1 MPIRFA
7 DPWAFGLLVL
17 VAAYLWFA
25 WPRRRRPPA
34 AALGL
39 PALALLDD
47 TPRSPRER
55 ALWWPVALR
64 AAALCALVIALARP
78 RSPGEVRDISTK
90 GRNIVIALDIS
101 SSMKALDFAPDN
113 RITAAKRV
121 LTRFID
127 ERPGD
132 FMGLVIFASRP
143 FTQAPL
149 TDDHGVLTE
158 LLGRV
163 DIGLLP
169 DGTAIGTALAMA
181 ENHLKDLPPK
191 SGVIVLITDG
201 GNNTGSPDPV
211 VAARIARAIGVRI
224 YVIGMSARRGARL
237 PSDAW
242 VRGMGQQYQQRELA
256 YGEEPAVLSARDEQL
271 LRSVAATSG
280 GTYYRATD
288 EHALAGIVQQID
300 QVEKSTL
307 QEREVLTWNEH
318 AAWLLVPALL
328 LLSAE
333 LALRTTWLRTV
344 P

>member
-1 MPIRFA
+1 MHFA
-7 DPWAFGLLVL
+7 DPWAFALLLGVP
-17 VAAYLWFA
+17 AYVWFA

-39 PALALLDD
+39 PALTLLDGA
-47 TPRSPRER
+47 PRSTRER

-64 AAALCALVIALARP
+64 AAALVALVIALARP
-78 RSPGEVRDISTK
+78 RSPGDVIDRSTR
-90 GRNIVIALDIS
+90 GRNIVVALDIS
-101 SSMKALDFAPDN
+101 SSMKALDFAPDS
-113 RITAAKRV
+113 RIAAAKRV
-121 LTRFID
+121 LGRFID
-127 ERPGD
+127 ERRGD

-181 ENHLKDLPPK
+181 ENHLKDLPRK

-201 GNNTGSPDPV
+201 GNNTGSPDPLM
-211 VAARIARAIGVRI
+211 AARIARAIGVRI
-224 YVIGMSARRGARL
+224 YVIGMSARPGARL
-237 PSDAW
+237 PTDAW
-242 VRGMGQQYQQRELA
+242 VRGMGQQYQRRELA

-271 LRSVAATSG
+271 LQSVASISG
-280 GTYYRATD
+280 GAYYRATD
-288 EHALAGIVQQID
+288 ERALDDIVRQID
-300 QVEKSTL
+300 HVEKSTL
-307 QEREVLTWNEH
+307 EEREVLTWNEH
-318 AAWLLVPALL
+318 ALWLLAPALVFL
-328 LLSAE
+328 ALE

>member
-1 MPIRFA
+1 MRFA
-7 DPWAFGLLVL
+7 DPWAFALLAL
-17 VAAYLWFA
+17 VPAYLWFA

-39 PALALLDD
+39 PALALLDS
-47 TPRSPRER
+47 TPPSHRER

-64 AAALCALVIALARP
+64 ALGLLALIVALARP
-78 RSPGEVRDISTK
+78 RSPGDVRDVSTK

-127 ERPGD
+127 QRRGD

-149 TDDHGVLTE
+149 TDDRGVLTE
-158 LLGRV
+158 LLDRV

-169 DGTAIGTALAMA
+169 DGTAIGTALAMS
-181 ENHLKDLPPK
+181 ENHLKDLPRN
-191 SGVIVLITDG
+191 SGVIVLLTDG
-201 GNNTGSPDPV
+201 GNNTGAPDPL

-224 YVIGMSARRGARL
+224 YVIGMSARPGSRL
-237 PSDAW
+237 PTDAW
-242 VRGMGQQYQQRELA
+242 VRGMGQQYQRRELA

-271 LRSVAATSG
+271 LRAVAATSG
-280 GTYYRATD
+280 GAYYRATD
-288 EHALAGIVQQID
+288 ERALADIVREID
-300 QVEKSTL
+300 HVEKSTL
-307 QEREVLTWNEH
+307 EEREVLTWNEH
-318 AAWLLVPALL
+318 AGWFIVPALL
-328 LLSAE
+328 VLSLE
-333 LALRTTWLRTV
+333 VALRTTWLRTV

>member
-1 MPIRFA
+1 MRFA
-7 DPWAFGLLVL
+7 EPWAFALL
-17 VAAYLWFA
+17 AIIPAYLWFA
-25 WPRRRRPPA
+25 WPRRRRAPP

-39 PALALLDD
+39 PALRLLESA
-47 TPRSPRER
+47 PPSRRER

-64 AAALCALVIALARP
+64 ALGLLALVIALARP

-113 RITAAKRV
+113 RITAAKHV
-121 LTRFID
+121 LARFID
-127 ERPGD
+127 QRRGD

-149 TDDHGVLTE
+149 TDDRGVLTE
-158 LLGRV
+158 LLDRV

-169 DGTAIGTALAMA
+169 DGTAIGTALAMS
-181 ENHLKDLPPK
+181 ENHLKDLPRN
-191 SGVIVLITDG
+191 SGVILLLTDG
-201 GNNTGSPDPV
+201 GNNTGAPDPL

-224 YVIGMSARRGARL
+224 YVIGMSARPGSRL

-242 VRGMGQQYQQRELA
+242 VRGMGQRYLQRELA

-271 LRSVAATSG
+271 LRSVAAISG
-280 GTYYRATD
+280 GAYYRATD
-288 EHALAGIVQQID
+288 ERALDDIVDEID
-300 QVEKSTL
+300 HVEKSSL
-307 QEREVLTWNEH
+307 DEREVLTWNEH
-318 AAWLLVPALL
+318 ASWFLVPALV
-328 LLSAE
+328 LLSLE

>member
-1 MPIRFA
+1 MRFA
-7 DPWAFGLLVL
+7 DPWAFALLAL
-17 VAAYLWFA
+17 MPAYLWFA

-34 AALGL
+34 GALGL
-39 PALALLDD
+39 PALTLLDA
-47 TPRSPRER
+47 TPRSRRER
-55 ALWWPVALR
+55 ALWWPVAIR
-64 AAALCALVIALARP
+64 AAALAALVIVLARP

-90 GRNIVIALDIS
+90 GRNVVVALDIS

-127 ERPGD
+127 ERRGD

-181 ENHLKDLPPK
+181 ENHLKDLPRN

-201 GNNTGSPDPV
+201 GNNTGAPDPL
-211 VAARIARAIGVRI
+211 VAARIAKAIGVRI
-224 YVIGMSARRGARL
+224 YVIGMSARPGARL

-242 VRGMGQQYQQRELA
+242 VRGMGQRYQQRELA

-271 LRSVAATSG
+271 LRSIAATSG

-288 EHALAGIVQQID
+288 EHALADIMQHID
-300 QVEKSTL
+300 HVEKSTL
-307 QEREVLTWNEH
+307 EEREVLTWNEH
-318 AAWLLVPALL
+318 AAWLLVPAVL
-328 LLSAE
+328 LLSLE
-333 LALRTTWLRTV
+333 LGLRTTWLRTV

>member
-1 MPIRFA
+1 MRFA
-7 DPWAFGLLVL
+7 DPWAFALVVL
-17 VAAYLWFA
+17 VPAYLWFA

-39 PALALLDD
+39 PALALLDS
-47 TPRSPRER
+47 TPPSHRER

-64 AAALCALVIALARP
+64 ALGLLALIVALARP
-78 RSPGEVRDISTK
+78 RSPGDVRDVSTK

-121 LTRFID
+121 LARFID
-127 ERPGD
+127 QRRGD

-149 TDDHGVLTE
+149 TDDRGVLTE
-158 LLGRV
+158 LLDRV

-169 DGTAIGTALAMA
+169 DGTAIAMS
-181 ENHLKDLPPK
+181 ENHLKDLPRN
-191 SGVIVLITDG
+191 SGVIVLLTDG
-201 GNNTGSPDPV
+201 GNNTGAPDPL

-224 YVIGMSARRGARL
+224 YVIGMSARPGSRL

-242 VRGMGQQYQQRELA
+242 VRGMGQRYQQRELA

-271 LRSVAATSG
+271 LRSVAAISG
-280 GTYYRATD
+280 GAYYRATD
-288 EHALAGIVQQID
+288 ERALDDIVGEID
-300 QVEKSTL
+300 HVEKSSL
-307 QEREVLTWNEH
+307 DEREVLTWNEH
-318 AAWLLVPALL
+318 
-328 LLSAE
+328 
-333 LALRTTWLRTV
+333 
-344 P
+344 